1 MNKTRVFMMVML
13 ISLTGM
19 GLAARDWRDR
29 PTGVGF
35 AQPYEAHLRMYQE
48 IRPVLLGASQGER
61 LLCKAGGK
69 E

>member
-1 MNKTRVFMMVML
+1 VNKNRVFMLVVL

-29 PTGVGF
+29 PAGTDF

-48 IRPVLLGASQGER
+48 IRPVLLGASPGER
-61 LLCKAGGK
+61 PLCKAGGK